1 MKTRDELIQI
11 LEGVYSIDTFVQ
23 PKLESSYV
31 VDTDESVDWNIRE
44 VEKINSHIDA
54 LRKSAR
60 ELFATE
66 LHIALED
73 VFEYIR
79 EKLYDPNP
87 NKNVLKYIYDQSFSE
102 VRARVGGAGVGEVF
116 DRIDSY
122 IEFLNVVYELS
133 VAGVE
138 YHK

>member
-23 PKLESSYV
+23 PKLESSYI
-31 VDTDESVDWNIRE
+31 VDADESVDWNIRE

-87 NKNVLKYIYDQSFSE
+87 NKNAVKYIYDQSFSE
-102 VRARVGGAGVGEVF
+102 VRNRVGGGCITELF
-116 DRIDSY
+116 NRIDSY
-122 IEFLNVVYELS
+122 VEFLNVIYELS
-133 VAGVE
+133 VLGVE
-138 YHK
+138 YHR